1 MTSSVTR
8 LITRLAATLLV
19 GCGSPTTPTIDIWTA
34 TATGNYKAVKQHL
47 ATGTSANLNSSQTG
61 GSLLGFAVAKGE
73 LEIVQLLI
81 SSGTD
86 VEITDGGGGTSL
98 HTAVFMGNSDIADFL
113 IKQGAD
119 VHATDNSG
127 VAVADMLLIDFDAS
141 EEILRPV
148 NRALSESLQITLEPI
163 TLASGRERCRE
174 LLKQHG
180 VN

>member
-1 MTSSVTR
+1 MKAHATHLPTVLLISS
-8 LITRLAATLLV
+8 LV
-19 GCGSPTTPTIDIWTA
+19 GCGSQPAPTVDIWTA
-34 TATGNYKAVKQHL
+34 TATGNYKVVEQYL
-47 ATGTSANLNSSQTG
+47 ASGTDANLKSPQTG

-73 LEIVQLLI
+73 LEIVKLLI
-81 SSGTD
+81 GSGTD

-98 HTAVFMGNSDIADFL
+98 HTAVFMGYSDIADFL

-141 EEILRPV
+141 EEILQPV
-148 NRALSESLQITLEPI
+148 NQALSESLQITLEPI
-163 TLASGRERCRE
+163 SLASGRERCRE